1 MALSIKKQLQNR
13 TWTKGS
19 YLIST
24 DQTLLPIQKL
34 QEVFTS
40 DDLYWAKPLPGDAMR
55 EMLESSL
62 CFGLY
67 EQSQSNKTAPNAPLH
82 EKQAYDVRLAAD
94 SSSQAQFIG
103 IARCITDYVTFIYL
117 TDVWVDPKYQGQGLG
132 TWLLK
137 SIQEVIEAMPYLRRS
152 LLFTG
157 DWERSVPFYE
167 RVMGM
172 EVMQGGNG
180 QGLAIMGRKGKG
192 HSSYVEDE
200 N

>member
-1 MALSIKKQLQNR
+1 MALSIKQQLQDR
-13 TWTKGS
+13 TWTKGRF
-19 YLIST
+19 LIST
-24 DQTLLPIQKL
+24 DHTLLPIQKL
-34 QEVFTS
+34 QEAFTS
-40 DDLYWAKPLPGDAMR
+40 DELYWAKPLPAEAMR
-55 EMLESSL
+55 EMIENSL

-67 EQSQSNKTAPNAPLH
+67 EQSPSDEA
-82 EKQAYDVRLAAD
+82 V
-94 SSSQAQFIG
+94 SSTQPQFIG

-117 TDVWVDPKYQGQGLG
+117 TDVWVDPKCQGQGLG

-172 EVMQGGNG
+172 ELMQGGNG
-180 QGLAIMGRKGKG
+180 EGLAVMGRKGKG
-192 HSSYVEDE
+192 HLSYVEDG

>member
-1 MALSIKKQLQNR
+1 MALSIKQQLQNR
-13 TWTKGS
+13 TWTKDS

-24 DQTLLPIQKL
+24 DRTLLPIQKL
-34 QEVFTS
+34 QEVFAS
-40 DDLYWAKPLPGDAMR
+40 DDLYWAKPLPEEAMR
-55 EMLESSL
+55 EMLGSSL

-67 EQSQSNKTAPNAPLH
+67 EHSLSDETN
-82 EKQAYDVRLAAD
+82 
-94 SSSQAQFIG
+94 SSSQPQFIG

-180 QGLAIMGRKGKG
+180 QGLAVMGRKGKG

>member
-1 MALSIKKQLQNR
+1 MALSIKQQLQNR

-24 DQTLLPIQKL
+24 DRTLLPIQKL
-34 QEVFTS
+34 QEVFAS
-40 DDLYWAKPLPGDAMR
+40 DELYWAKPLPAEAMR

-67 EQSQSNKTAPNAPLH
+67 EQSQSDETT
-82 EKQAYDVRLAAD
+82 
-94 SSSQAQFIG
+94 SSSPPQFIG

-180 QGLAIMGRKGKG
+180 EGLAVMGRKGKG

>member
-1 MALSIKKQLQNR
+1 MALSIKQQLQNR

-24 DQTLLPIQKL
+24 DRTLLPIQKL
-34 QEVFTS
+34 QEVFAS
-40 DDLYWAKPLPGDAMR
+40 DDLYWAKPLPADAMR

-67 EQSQSNKTAPNAPLH
+67 EQSQSDETA
-82 EKQAYDVRLAAD
+82 

-167 RVMGM
+167 RLMGM

-180 QGLAIMGRKGKG
+180 QGLAVMGRKGKG